1 MVGLD
6 GKHRAGVILSMT
18 LFAGLVVIAVAIAV
32 IVRGVDVRLVLLLAA
47 LALGCLAA
55 HPEVIAQ
62 KFLVTLVNEQ
72 FVIPIGCCI
81 GFVYVL
87 RQTGCDEHLVHLLV
101 RPIQRVRPLLIP
113 GTVLIGALVNV
124 PVISQ
129 TSTAV
134 LVGTVLVPLLRA
146 ARISPVTVGSA
157 LLLGTSVGGEILN
170 PGAPEVRTVS
180 QASEVA
186 LTPQN
191 WVARALPLLAVELT
205 VATTVFW
212 LCSLRVE
219 SKLNCDRKGA
229 EGSPL
234 PYGHGSDKDTFQIN
248 PLKAAIPFVPITL
261 LFLTALPEPFRLFH
275 VPMEWLVDVKHHQ
288 GDPSQLRSSFD
299 CRLIGSA
306 MLVGV
311 VAAALMDRR
320 KLHRTALTFFEGVG
334 FAFAQII
341 SLIVAAS
348 CFGEGVKLIGLAEL
362 LGRALETWPTLLTPA
377 AVALP
382 MSFAALCGSG
392 MATTQSLFGFFVEP
406 AHYLHYD
413 LLRLGAVVSFSSAAG
428 RTMSP
433 VAAVT
438 LMCASLAEVN
448 PIRLVKRVVVPLLAG
463 LLALL
468 VASLLMG

>member
-1 MVGLD
+1 
-6 GKHRAGVILSMT
+6 MT
-18 LFAGLVVIAVAIAV
+18 LFAGIGVIVLAIAV

-47 LALGCLAA
+47 LALGCLAG
-55 HPEVIAQ
+55 HPEVIVQ
-62 KFLVTLVNEQ
+62 KILTTMVNEQ
-72 FVIPIGCCI
+72 FVIPIGCCL

-87 RQTGCDEHLVHLLV
+87 RETGCDEHLVRLLV
-101 RPIQRVRPLLIP
+101 RPIQRIRPLLIP

-129 TSTAV
+129 TSTAA

-146 ARISPVTVGSA
+146 AQISPVTLGSA
-157 LLLGTSVGGEILN
+157 LLLGSSIGGEILN

-180 QASEVA
+180 QASA
-186 LTPQN
+186 AGLTPHS
-191 WVARALPLLAVELT
+191 WVARALPLLLVELA

-212 LCSLRVE
+212 LLTLRAE
-219 SKLNCDRKGA
+219 AHPSRDREGA
-229 EGSPL
+229 EGQPL
-234 PYGHGSDKDTFQIN
+234 PYGRGSDKDAFRIN

-275 VPMEWLVDVKHHQ
+275 VPERWLVDVKQLQ

-306 MLVGV
+306 MLIG
-311 VAAALMDRR
+311 VAAAALTDRKR
-320 KLHRTALTFFEGVG
+320 IHRTALTFFEGVG
-334 FAFAQII
+334 FAYAQII

-348 CFGEGVKLIGLAEL
+348 CFGEGIKLIGLAEL
-362 LGRALETWPTLLTPA
+362 LGRTLETWPSLLVPA
-377 AVALP
+377 AIGLPAAFALV
-382 MSFAALCGSG
+382 CGSG

-406 AHYLHYD
+406 ARFLHYD
-413 LLRLGAVVSFSSAAG
+413 LLRLGALISFASAAG

-438 LMCASLAEVN
+438 LMCASLAEVS
-448 PIRLVKRVVVPLLAG
+448 PMQLVRRLVVPVLAG

-468 VASLLMG
+468 AAGLLLARY

>member
-1 MVGLD
+1 
-6 GKHRAGVILSMT
+6 MT
-18 LFAGLVVIAVAIAV
+18 LFVGIGVIVLAIFVV
-32 IVRGVDVRLVLLLAA
+32 VRGVDVRLVLLLAA
-47 LALGCLAA
+47 LALGCLAG
-55 HPEVIAQ
+55 HPEVILQ
-62 KFLVTLVNEQ
+62 KILTTLVNEQ
-72 FVIPIGCCI
+72 FAIPIGCCL

-129 TSTAV
+129 TSTAA

-146 ARISPVTVGSA
+146 AQISPVTLGSA
-157 LLLGTSVGGEILN
+157 LLLGSSIGGEILN

-186 LTPQN
+186 LTPN
-191 WVARALPLLAVELT
+191 SWVARALPLLAVELT
-205 VATTVFW
+205 VATSVFW
-212 LCSLRVE
+212 LLSLRAE
-219 SKLNCDRKGA
+219 SHLRRDRPGA
-229 EGSPL
+229 EKEAHSDSGN
-234 PYGHGSDKDTFQIN
+234 SDKDTFRIN
-248 PLKAAIPFVPITL
+248 PLKAVIPFVPITL

-275 VPMEWLVDVKHHQ
+275 VPEKWLVDVQQFQ
-288 GDPSQLRSSFD
+288 GNPSQLRSSFD

-306 MLVGV
+306 MLIG
-311 VAAALMDRR
+311 VAAAALTDRR
-320 KLHRTALTFFEGVG
+320 QIHRTAITFFEGVG

-362 LGRALETWPTLLTPA
+362 LGRALETWPSLLVPA
-377 AVALP
+377 AIVLP
-382 MSFAALCGSG
+382 MSFATVCGSG

-406 AHYLHYD
+406 ARYLQYD
-413 LLRLGAVVSFSSAAG
+413 LLRLGALISFASAAG

-448 PIRLVKRVVVPLLAG
+448 PIQLVRRVVIPLLAG

-468 VASLLMG
+468 AAGLLLAR